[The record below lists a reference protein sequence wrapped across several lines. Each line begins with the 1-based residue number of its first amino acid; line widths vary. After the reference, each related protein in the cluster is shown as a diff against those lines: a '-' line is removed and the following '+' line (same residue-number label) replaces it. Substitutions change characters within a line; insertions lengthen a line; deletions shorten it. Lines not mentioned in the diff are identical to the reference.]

1 MNSKWTLTALT
12 LGFCSHYSKKWVM
25 GGKDADR
32 QRRVAEYTGRE
43 RGVDLLHKK
52 GLLKDADSTAQFD
65 DSSLDSD
72 RSAWKEFAELN
83 SQVSRSTVS
92 VLYDGMCNCV
102 AVVCC
107 PGNFSW
113 ELVCSQYAHML
124 WNVRILASQV
134 EDMYIVFC
142 ALQLSH
148 QCCNAKLPTSPKFAN
163 TRGLNV
169 LHCVAHSSAWHVC
182 RWFDMLE
189 CAKQNVGAW
198 FMWLDCLPWFDVPQ
212 YDAAEKM

>member
-1 MNSKWTLTALT
+1 MLFWETLEE
-12 LGFCSHYSKKWVM
+12 K
-25 GGKDADR
+25 
-32 QRRVAEYTGRE
+32 
-43 RGVDLLHKK
+43 
-52 GLLKDADSTAQFD
+52 
-65 DSSLDSD
+65 
-72 RSAWKEFAELN
+72 
-83 SQVSRSTVS
+83 
-92 VLYDGMCNCV
+92 
-102 AVVCC
+102 
-107 PGNFSW
+107 
-113 ELVCSQYAHML
+113 LVCSQYAHML

-142 ALQLSH
+142 ALQLSQ
-148 QCCNAKLPTSPKFAN
+148 QCYNAKLPTSPKFAN

-212 YDAAEKM
+212 HDAAELLVGKRCKVMQGFWKTMNDKGTDYFDQTHSAEKSCRALQPQAQQLFAF